1 MGVLRTPLPMPAE
14 LRGTLRPM
22 EIGRS
27 VRQSP
32 YLCVLTMVLLPK
44 ATDVSGPVRE
54 KVERLLGRTGLS
66 AAADADVQAVQHAE
80 PDSGGVVLITQL
92 PAYVSTT
99 SDVWHARIRAERG
112 RTVAGYAPGVGRSGS
127 GQPQRPGASQASLS
141 TRIRLSGKTSENVEP
156 LPSSLTTCN
165 SPPWRCATCLAMAS
179 PSPVPPDSRER
190 LRSTR

>member
-92 PAYVSTT
+92 PAYVGTT

-112 RTVAGYAPGVGRSGS
+112 RTVAGYPPGVEGVAVQG
-127 GQPQRPGASQASLS
+127 SLS
-141 TRIRLSGKTSENVEP
+141 APAQVKRRCRHASGCPGRPAKTS
-156 LPSSLTTCN
+156 
-165 SPPWRCATCLAMAS
+165 SPC
-179 PSPVPPDSRER
+179 PVH
-190 LRSTR
+190 